1 MATLALD
8 VRAFMILIKILE
20 TPIADLASH
29 FFYDVIFGLC
39 NVDNDS
45 YFKVF
50 LRKRLLR
57 IIIILRQN
65 LFVA

>member
-1 MATLALD
+1 
-8 VRAFMILIKILE
+8 MILIEILQ
-20 TPIADLASH
+20 TPIADLPSH

-45 YFKVF
+45 LFEVF

-65 LFVA
+65 LFVV

>member
-1 MATLALD
+1 
-8 VRAFMILIKILE
+8 MILIEILE

-39 NVDNDS
+39 NVDDDS
-45 YFKVF
+45 LFKVF